1 MIRLAVRVGAE
12 HAELVLAELLELA
25 PAGLEE
31 RTLPDGSV
39 EYAIYGAAGEL
50 PALPDLRAAAGEAL
64 VEVSTSELAD
74 GWEERWRDWH
84 RPLDVD
90 GRAGAIRVRPP
101 WAGLRPGAH
110 DVVIDPGQAFGTG
123 AHPTTRLC
131 LQLLVDLAPAGALAD
146 WGCGSGILSIAAA
159 KLGWMPVTAC
169 DVEAASVGA
178 TLAAAELNGVALA
191 VDRRDL
197 RRESGPWAPTV
208 VANLVRPLLLE
219 VAARLERVPERLV
232 ASGLRPDEVDA
243 VAAAFAEHG
252 LGVAQRR
259 DRDGWSAIL
268 LSR

>member
-1 MIRLAVRVGAE
+1 
-12 HAELVLAELLELA
+12 
-25 PAGLEE
+25 
-31 RTLPDGSV
+31 
-39 EYAIYGAAGEL
+39 
-50 PALPDLRAAAGEAL
+50 
-64 VEVSTSELAD
+64 
-74 GWEERWRDWH
+74 
-84 RPLDVD
+84 
-90 GRAGAIRVRPP
+90 
-101 WAGLRPGAH
+101 
-110 DVVIDPGQAFGTG
+110 
-123 AHPTTRLC
+123 
-131 LQLLVDLAPAGALAD
+131 
-146 WGCGSGILSIAAA
+146 
-159 KLGWMPVTAC
+159 MPVTAC

-197 RRESGPWAPTV
+197 RCESGPWAPTV

-243 VAAAFAEHG
+243 VAAAFAGHG